1 MFIELSYPIGPE
13 TTVLEASLRPPTVTA
28 RSRIAAGGHS
38 NTSYI
43 EVFAHAGTHIDAPW
57 HFIEGGRQIMDFAIG
72 EFVFSKV
79 LLLDTPWHFIEG
91 GRQIMDFA
99 IGEFVFSKVLLLDT
113 PAEAGQPIGVEALR
127 PHEAR
132 LHGCEALLLRSGFS
146 RYRVTD
152 PAHYVEATPG
162 LSIEAARYLAGFSG
176 LRCVGVD
183 FISVENV
190 KKGRETGF
198 PVHHALLGRQEP
210 MILLEDADL
219 DAAGQRPIARLYL
232 FPLRMA
238 GLEASP
244 VTAVAE
250 V

>member
-43 EVFAHAGTHIDAPW
+43 EVFAHAGTHIDA
-57 HFIEGGRQIMDFAIG
+57 
-72 EFVFSKV
+72 
-79 LLLDTPWHFIEG
+79 PWHFIEG